1 MDYIIEIISCC
12 PLENWNSI
20 IDAFHI
26 GCLTTLEIIDRL
38 SWPLVG
44 KIIRLNDHYIF
55 VYKTDNEILPVIE
68 LNNAA
73 KHFYNNLPNIYKYV
87 YRTFASTNENI
98 EVKQFVQNKEIKKMI
113 ILEDHIIAPAHRKN
127 PEAT

>member
-12 PLENWNSI
+12 PLENWNII

-73 KHFYNNLPNIYKYV
+73 KHFYNNLPNI
-87 YRTFASTNENI
+87 
-98 EVKQFVQNKEIKKMI
+98 
-113 ILEDHIIAPAHRKN
+113 
-127 PEAT
+127 